1 MPDID
6 GRYDSPEGRKV
17 FVRAR
22 PGESS
27 EDFAERAMAMLAWA
41 GHPFAD
47 GQDEDLS
54 DDLRDLPQP

>member
-1 MPDID
+1 MADIID
-6 GRYDSPEGRKV
+6 GSYDSPQGRKV

-27 EDFAERAMAMLAWA
+27 DDFATRAMAMLSWA

-47 GQDEDLS
+47 DQDEAQS
-54 DDLRDLPQP
+54 DDLTD

>member
-1 MPDID
+1 MSDVID
-6 GRYDSPEGRKV
+6 GVYDTPEGRKV

-27 EDFAERAMAMLAWA
+27 DDFAERAMEMLTWA

-47 GQDEDLS
+47 GQGEAPS
-54 DDLRDLPQP
+54 DDSTD